1 MSVLNPK
8 GTTEQRNK
16 GSGHVP
22 GEGGGGRGGSRVD
35 FGLILG
41 D

>member
-1 MSVLNPK
+1 MRVPILK

-16 GSGHVP
+16 GSGYNP
-22 GEGGGGRGGSRVD
+22 GDDGGGRGGSRVD
-35 FGLILG
+35 LGLILG